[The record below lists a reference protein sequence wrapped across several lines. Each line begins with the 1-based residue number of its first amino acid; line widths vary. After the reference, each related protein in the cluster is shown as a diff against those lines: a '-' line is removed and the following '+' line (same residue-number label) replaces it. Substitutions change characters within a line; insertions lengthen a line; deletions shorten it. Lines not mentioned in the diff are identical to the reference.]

1 MSRRAFIT
9 IVLFISAAISI
20 WAQDVPQAPKLLLNA
35 QRLRRLRR
43 DRERKTPRWV
53 SFENRINTVPD
64 SPERGFEL
72 ALYYAV
78 TGDEAK
84 GREGIVWA
92 LNHVTGRQR
101 VLVADWCAPLLTA
114 EDKQK
119 LLILPFVVTGQIS
132 SQLMRDI
139 WFRNVV
145 LDADLSASLP
155 GGNELSLRLASLES
169 QNYKNPEELYA
180 IFELIYTVRAATR
193 NDLRDVDPHLFATL
207 PEALLLSAKPKDFNT
222 PPWMLHVAALAL
234 VAIDPNLPSSQF
246 LQSWALEDA
255 QMLRE
260 GPGVAYEL
268 LWADPYLPGV
278 GYQNMEPWTY
288 DDKHGRLLARANWEP
303 TSCWIDISTQGVKEE
318 NCPPHWQAETVTFGH
333 LTLIP
338 MTERCLEIPHVS
350 NRNDA
355 VLVWKLKPGEGITHG
370 TGKDKHTSAADAAGI
385 WHPGSAIEGK
395 VCIASH

>member
-1 MSRRAFIT
+1 V
-9 IVLFISAAISI
+9 IVLFISAAVSV
-20 WAQDVPQAPKLLLNA
+20 WAQDVPAAPKLLLNA

-53 SFENRINTVPD
+53 NFENRINSVPD

-72 ALYYAV
+72 ALYYAI

-84 GREGIVWA
+84 GREAVKWA
-92 LNHVTGRQR
+92 INKHDFRVMPLVLDWCGALLSDEQR
-101 VLVADWCAPLLTA
+101 KKLTEYLVLVKQGDRLTIR
-114 EDKQK
+114 EE
-119 LLILPFVVTGQIS
+119 
-132 SQLMRDI
+132 RDI
-139 WFRNVV
+139 WFQTIASGREIKSPPERFLRDD
-145 LDADLSASLP
+145 LDRFSRYGDYDYNDLYSLC
-155 GGNELSLRLASLES
+155 
-169 QNYKNPEELYA
+169 
-180 IFELIYTVRAATR
+180 ELIYVIRAATR
-193 NDLRDVDPHLFATL
+193 ADLRATDSHFFAIL
-207 PEALLLSAKPKDFNT
+207 PELLLLSVKPPELNSPDWK
-222 PPWMLHVAALAL
+222 MHVAALAL

-288 DDKHGRLLARANWEP
+288 DDEHDRLLARASWEP
-303 TSCWIDISTQGVKEE
+303 NSCWVDISPQGVKEE
-318 NCPPHWQAETVTFGH
+318 NCPPHWQSQTVTFGH

-338 MTERCLEIPHVS
+338 MTERCVEIPHVS
-350 NRNDA
+350 NRNDS

-370 TGKDKHTSAADAAGI
+370 TGKEKHTTPADAAGI
-385 WHPGSAIEGK
+385 WRPGSAIEGK